1 MGSRYPQLLTT
12 PYVLTPS
19 FLCPGSSCL
28 VDIPLGRS
36 KDKLTISPTPHLS
49 PLWVLFQVNIT
60 PMGLVSQV
68 SVPWSLKFPPCFF
81 LLPTSKLVTE
91 CYRFCFLTIS
101 WGLFYPLDPDCLLP
115 GLLVL
120 LDGLIVSLPL
130 MSPVP
135 PPSSIHC

>member
-1 MGSRYPQLLTT
+1 MVEVSKTCILSDCASTPCRICFSYSIQLAFCIRSPEFYLQPFKISLCIFWMGSRYPQLLTT

-68 SVPWSLKFPPCFF
+68 SIPWSLKFPPFF
-81 LLPTSKLVTE
+81 FSASH
-91 CYRFCFLTIS
+91 I
-101 WGLFYPLDPDCLLP
+101 
-115 GLLVL
+115 
-120 LDGLIVSLPL
+120 
-130 MSPVP
+130 
-135 PPSSIHC
+135 